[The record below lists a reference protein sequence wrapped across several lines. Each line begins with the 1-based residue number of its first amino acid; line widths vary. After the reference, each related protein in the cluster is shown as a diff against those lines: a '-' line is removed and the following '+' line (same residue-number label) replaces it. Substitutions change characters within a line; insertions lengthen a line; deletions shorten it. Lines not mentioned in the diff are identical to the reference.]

1 MRWLPAVQMAFVSV
15 FLSGCAGL
23 RSHDG
28 LEISLVNAR
37 LSAPTVW
44 ETTAHFTVRIINE
57 RPEPLMVDGSVH
69 RIHLNGVYVGE
80 GVTNE
85 RLEVPRLSSTTQEVT
100 VYLRN
105 VRMATR
111 LKSIVENQAV
121 DYRVDSTL
129 YVSDGGRSH
138 RCRVAQEGR
147 LALADF
153 QPSPSGQGKARD

>member
-1 MRWLPAVQMAFVSV
+1 MSV

-23 RSHDG
+23 QSRDG

-37 LSAPTVW
+37 LSTPTVW
-44 ETTAHFTVRIINE
+44 ETTAHFTVRVINE
-57 RPEPLMVDGSVH
+57 RPEPLVLDGSVH
-69 RIHLNGVYVGE
+69 RIHLNGAYIGE

-85 RLEVPRLSSTTQEVT
+85 RLEVPRLSSATQEIT

-111 LKSIVENQAV
+111 LRSIVDSQAV

-129 YVSDGGRSH
+129 YLAGDGRSR

-153 QPSPSGQGKARD
+153 QPAPESKTKADELR